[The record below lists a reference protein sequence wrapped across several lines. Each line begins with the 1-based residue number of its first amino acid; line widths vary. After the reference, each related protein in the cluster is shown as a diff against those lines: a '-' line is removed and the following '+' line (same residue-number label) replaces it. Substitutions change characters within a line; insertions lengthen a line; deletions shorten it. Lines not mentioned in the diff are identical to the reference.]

1 MGLRRGQN
9 CEGVVADHM
18 GGGGMTFSVMQGLAS
33 YEHAP
38 SPRISGAV
46 GDKYG
51 AALAASIFS
60 HTPWL

>member
-18 GGGGMTFSVMQGLAS
+18 GGGGITFSAMQGLAS

-51 AALAASIFS
+51 AASVASIFS